1 VTGIRVA
8 ITQAAEDRLPAL
20 ASLLGRTFVAE
31 PMMTWSLGDH
41 GDLEQRFTRGFEHL
55 LEDLIR
61 LGAVW
66 EAGDALG
73 AAVWIPPDKADA
85 WADAA
90 LDKPGLLALT
100 ADGGRRYTAFWEW
113 IESKVP
119 DEPLWH
125 LDSVGVEPEARG
137 RGIGTA
143 LVEVGLA
150 GARDGGAAAF
160 LETGNPRN
168 VGYYERRGFRVV
180 EDVDAP
186 DGGPHMWF
194 MRWDP

>member
-1 VTGIRVA
+1 MRA
-8 ITQAAEDRLPAL
+8 EITQAAEDRLPAL

-41 GDLEQRFTRGFEHL
+41 GDLEERFTRAFQYL

-61 LGAVW
+61 LGTVW
-66 EAGDALG
+66 EAGRALG
-73 AAVWIPPDKADA
+73 AAVWVPPGEADA
-85 WADAA
+85 WAKAA
-90 LDKPGLLALT
+90 LDKPGIFALT
-100 ADGGRRYTAFWEW
+100 RDGGHRYREFWEW

-125 LDSVGVEPEARG
+125 LDSVGVEPGARR
-137 RGIGTA
+137 RGVGSA
-143 LVEVGLA
+143 LVGHGLDR
-150 GARDGGAAAF
+150 ARADRAAAF

-168 VGYYERRGFRVV
+168 VEYYERLGFRVV
-180 EDVDAP
+180 EDADAP
-186 DGGPHMWF
+186 GAGPHMWF